1 MAKLGR
7 WKRVHG
13 VVTPG
18 GTPYFEC
25 GACGGSGHLH
35 GVEYPK
41 RKTICDVCGVVNIY
55 PWEKAYE
62 EGSSLWDE
70 VDAGTGGL
78 MPAT

>member
-1 MAKLGR
+1 MKLGR
-7 WKRVHG
+7 WKQIHD

-18 GTPYFEC
+18 GTPCFVC
-25 GACGGSGHLH
+25 ASCGGSGHLH
-35 GVEYPK
+35 GVEFPK
-41 RKTICDVCGVVNIY
+41 RKMICDNCGNVNIY

-70 VDAGTGGL
+70 GDVGVGGL